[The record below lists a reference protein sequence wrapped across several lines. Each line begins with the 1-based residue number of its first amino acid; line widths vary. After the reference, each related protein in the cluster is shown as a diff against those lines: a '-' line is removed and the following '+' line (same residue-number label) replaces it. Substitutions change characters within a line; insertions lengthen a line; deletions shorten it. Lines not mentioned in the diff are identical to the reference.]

1 MGNSVVQKKI
11 IAKIFEESTKIKTL
25 SKLIHRHSNTQIQTK
40 LNQLGMKQV
49 FTKPKKKAQ

>member
-25 SKLIHRHSNTQIQTK
+25 SKFLDHLSK
-40 LNQLGMKQV
+40 Y
-49 FTKPKKKAQ
+49 FE

>member
-25 SKLIHRHSNTQIQTK
+25 SKLIHRQSNTQIQTK